1 MENRKKLIILVL
13 VFALLMVGA
22 VFLYNRLSNNAE
34 GLNGGLGIGSTNEDD
49 DNADDSEAADDSEEE
64 KEKISAPDFKI
75 YDGDG
80 NEYTMADFAGKPVV
94 LNFWASWCGP
104 CKSEMP
110 DFEEVYNEYKDDVN
124 FVMINSTDGSRET
137 VKSASEFID
146 ENGYTFPVLMDET
159 GSLFYQFGI
168 TAFPTTFMITEDG
181 KVFGYVSGGINREIM
196 DDIVEQTMNHS
207 ITE

>member
-13 VFALLMVGA
+13 VFVLLMVGA
-22 VFLYNRLSNNAE
+22 GFLYNRLSNNAE

-49 DNADDSEAADDSEEE
+49 DKADDSEATDDSEEE
-64 KEKISAPDFKI
+64 KEKITAPDFKI

-146 ENGYTFPVLMDET
+146 ENGYTFPVYYDTEFSASSVY
-159 GSLFYQFGI
+159 GA
-168 TAFPTTFMITEDG
+168 TALPTTFVIDEDG
-181 KVFGYVSGGINREIM
+181 FVFGYNPGVLSGEVLSEAL
-196 DDIVEQTMNHS
+196 DKLLES
-207 ITE
+207 